1 MIYLLIA
8 LVCVALDQL
17 TKYLIT
23 SDLSWG
29 QHIHLI
35 PGVLG
40 LTRIKNTGMA
50 WSLMSESDFRW
61 VLAVVSVAVSIVLI
75 VILIRNRLP
84 KWENFAL
91 ALILGGA
98 VGNAVDRI
106 MLGYVVDMIETEF
119 ISFPVFNVADSFITV
134 GAAIFVILY
143 GARSIREEREKK
155 ASSMPELK
163 RLRESRENK
172 SGESENDE
180 DSSL

>member
-1 MIYLLIA
+1 MTYLLIA
-8 LVCVALDQL
+8 LFCVALDQL
-17 TKYLIT
+17 TKFLIT
-23 SDLSWG
+23 SDLQWG

-40 LTRIKNTGMA
+40 LTRLKNTGMA

-61 VLAVVSVAVSIVLI
+61 VLAVISVVVSIALV
-75 VILIRNRLP
+75 VIIIRNRLP

-119 ISFPVFNVADSFITV
+119 ISFPVFNVADSCITV
-134 GAAIFVILY
+134 GAILFVILY

-155 ASSMPELK
+155 LASMPELK
-163 RLRESRENK
+163 RLRESREK
-172 SGESENDE
+172 KGGESENDE
-180 DSSL
+180 DNSL